1 MIWRSQEG
9 LSAGRGGRGRMGG
22 KVQGFRYILGRHKM
36 DRGRLR
42 TVQTMGKPKKLH
54 AQPMDMN

>member
-1 MIWRSQEG
+1 MECYQLGVGRS
-9 LSAGRGGRGRMGG
+9 RMRE
-22 KVQGFRYILGRHKM
+22 KVQGLRSIIGRHKM